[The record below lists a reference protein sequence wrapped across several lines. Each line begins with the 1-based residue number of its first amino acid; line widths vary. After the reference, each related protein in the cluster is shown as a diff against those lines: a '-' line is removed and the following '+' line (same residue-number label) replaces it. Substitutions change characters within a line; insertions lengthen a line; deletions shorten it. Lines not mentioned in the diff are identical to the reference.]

1 MPGHE
6 REPVLHHWPV
16 SRVLSV
22 RWSIQDRRR
31 LNKDGPY
38 SITSHVYGPVTVTDR
53 VGRYS
58 QGSSQVWLW
67 QQIRRI
73 HRHYDPPKTHNL
85 SDRNHRLGQN
95 GEVSYI
101 LDHLSCSHRLS
112 KNRWTIPLLALSL
125 SQRVTKKNK
134 RTVAR
139 SIQSLLRDFIL
150 VNTLAQFSASTIA
163 VQGTIVSGGDGQESE
178 LMRVN
183 ITLIFPGLSDTP
195 LTSSPSTYEVSS
207 YCGRLHS
214 SMSLC
219 FIWYH
224 VTQYTARPAAHNC
237 DVDSFCRSVWYLRLS
252 QHYTARWPISWHDCP
267 IHRETSISILTQHEV
282 NL

>member
-6 REPVLHHWPV
+6 CEPVLHHWQV
-16 SRVLSV
+16 SRVLFV

-38 SITSHVYGPVTVTDR
+38 SITSSVYRPVTVTYR

-58 QGSSQVWLW
+58 QGASHVWLW

-73 HRHYDPPKTHNL
+73 HRHYNLPKTYDP
-85 SDRNHRLGQN
+85 SDRNHCLGQN

-101 LDHLSCSHRLS
+101 LDHLSCSHWLS
-112 KNRWTIPLLALSL
+112 KNRWTIPSLVLSL

-150 VNTLAQFSASTIA
+150 VNTLAQFSTSTIT
-163 VQGTIVSGGDGQESE
+163 VQGTIVS
-178 LMRVN
+178 
-183 ITLIFPGLSDTP
+183 
-195 LTSSPSTYEVSS
+195 
-207 YCGRLHS
+207 
-214 SMSLC
+214 
-219 FIWYH
+219 
-224 VTQYTARPAAHNC
+224 
-237 DVDSFCRSVWYLRLS
+237 DS
-252 QHYTARWPISWHDCP
+252 
-267 IHRETSISILTQHEV
+267 
-282 NL
+282 NG

>member
-1 MPGHE
+1 M
-6 REPVLHHWPV
+6 
-16 SRVLSV
+16 
-22 RWSIQDRRR
+22 
-31 LNKDGPY
+31 
-38 SITSHVYGPVTVTDR
+38 
-53 VGRYS
+53 
-58 QGSSQVWLW
+58 
-67 QQIRRI
+67 
-73 HRHYDPPKTHNL
+73 
-85 SDRNHRLGQN
+85 
-95 GEVSYI
+95 
-101 LDHLSCSHRLS
+101 
-112 KNRWTIPLLALSL
+112 
-125 SQRVTKKNK
+125 
-134 RTVAR
+134 AR
-139 SIQSLLRDFIL
+139 SIQSLLRESKNFIL

-252 QHYTARWPISWHDCP
+252 QHYTARWTNQLTWLSNPPWDIHIHSYSTWSKFVVMSSSWDKKKFSPKSVWEICSSQHRHIS
-267 IHRETSISILTQHEV
+267 
-282 NL
+282 